1 MQLSKAYGT
10 LYRIT
15 KIKIMRSNILRLIT
29 GLLLLCS
36 TVTVTAQENSIKLE
50 KVVNE
55 QFGTLLES
63 LLKNGKIDETA
74 AKTYLETVFGYDEGV
89 SSYLQ
94 MSNLS
99 DQIKNMGQGKVASFN
114 DFEKLSNSLLDL
126 VPAKYQNEIRSNL
139 QLQSLINS
147 SINEISSGQIG
158 ESTLQLV
165 DGIIQGIKED
175 RERIAKE
182 KQILEKIKA
191 ITPTLSALDKNPV
204 FSKKAKYSIPL
215 TKENW
220 AEIPAPDW

>member
-1 MQLSKAYGT
+1 MQLSKANGT

-114 DFEKLSNSLLDL
+114 DFE
-126 VPAKYQNEIRSNL
+126 
-139 QLQSLINS
+139 
-147 SINEISSGQIG
+147 
-158 ESTLQLV
+158 
-165 DGIIQGIKED
+165 
-175 RERIAKE
+175 
-182 KQILEKIKA
+182 
-191 ITPTLSALDKNPV
+191 
-204 FSKKAKYSIPL
+204 
-215 TKENW
+215 
-220 AEIPAPDW
+220 

>member
-1 MQLSKAYGT
+1 
-10 LYRIT
+10 
-15 KIKIMRSNILRLIT
+15 MRSNILRLIT

-165 DGIIQGIKED
+165 DGIIQELRKT
-175 RERIAKE
+175 E
-182 KQILEKIKA
+182 KGL
-191 ITPTLSALDKNPV
+191 P
-204 FSKKAKYSIPL
+204 KKSRYLKKLRP
-215 TKENW
+215 
-220 AEIPAPDW
+220 

>member
-1 MQLSKAYGT
+1 M
-10 LYRIT
+10 
-15 KIKIMRSNILRLIT
+15 
-29 GLLLLCS
+29 
-36 TVTVTAQENSIKLE
+36 
-50 KVVNE
+50 
-55 QFGTLLES
+55 
-63 LLKNGKIDETA
+63 
-74 AKTYLETVFGYDEGV
+74 
-89 SSYLQ
+89 
-94 MSNLS
+94 
-99 DQIKNMGQGKVASFN
+99 ASFN

-139 QLQSLINS
+139 QLQSLINI